1 MSGKSSFLS
10 SFFFSLRIRFE
21 HKRTDPSVCHS
32 HFRSKALIVL
42 TFKTTRALFDITKNS
57 VIGQYLSKIMIHCL
71 NKNQSKTA
79 NQKNSMNKFCLTRP
93 FFKILNSWFF
103 IKAGIP
109 DNQLDIALEPE
120 AASIYC
126 HLMNLDEIQENNR
139 TDSFTRKSGVK
150 YMVVDLG
157 GKCLYQY

>member
-10 SFFFSLRIRFE
+10 RFFFSLRIRFE
-21 HKRTDPSVCHS
+21 HKRTDPSICHS

-42 TFKTTRALFDITKNS
+42 TFKTTRALFNITKNS

-93 FFKILNSWFF
+93 FFKILNS
-103 IKAGIP
+103 
-109 DNQLDIALEPE
+109 
-120 AASIYC
+120 
-126 HLMNLDEIQENNR
+126 
-139 TDSFTRKSGVK
+139 
-150 YMVVDLG
+150 
-157 GKCLYQY
+157 